1 MAQVKRRQLFA
12 VKQIVK
18 KTKISSLKKKML
30 FFFALVV
37 LIFLVLIYFIRQERF
52 LIDAITVDG
61 VKTIP
66 KDFIEKPVREIISGN
81 YYFIIPKA
89 SAFFYDKANIIASI
103 SKSFPE
109 IKSIAVD
116 LNPADNNLYYRKERS
131 PKYIWC
137 RTVSVECYLAD
148 QDGIIIKIAD
158 IFKVLIRFCWSY
170 EADQHSNQSHGGLI
184 R

>member
-116 LNPADNNLYYRKERS
+116 LNPADNNL
-131 PKYIWC
+131 
-137 RTVSVECYLAD
+137 
-148 QDGIIIKIAD
+148 
-158 IFKVLIRFCWSY
+158 VLS
-170 EADQHSNQSHGGLI
+170 
-184 R
+184 